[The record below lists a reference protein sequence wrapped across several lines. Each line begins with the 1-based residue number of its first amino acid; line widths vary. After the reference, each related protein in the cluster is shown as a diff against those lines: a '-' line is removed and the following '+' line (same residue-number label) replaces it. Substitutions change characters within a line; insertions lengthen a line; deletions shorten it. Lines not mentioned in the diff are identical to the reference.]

1 MEFHVGPCST
11 EIQAGTTFQ
20 LPLLIE
26 KKKTLLSYE
35 FQSKDYDVLF
45 QIVKVEKDGEESVTV
60 PITPM
65 LSYGP
70 NTKHTGSKILNES
83 GNYLLIWDN
92 THSWLRGKEINYK
105 IDLSRVKRTA
115 EEDIA
120 YNRSVTSTVSRL
132 ASQLKDTKHLLESRE
147 QEKSDLKDRYQSV
160 VKEMQ
165 NVQVGSSLSSND
177 ADGGVCK
184 RRCDGRSGGD
194 DPRLRAEGGGEGE
207 GD

>member
-1 MEFHVGPCST
+1 M
-11 EIQAGTTFQ
+11 
-20 LPLLIE
+20 
-26 KKKTLLSYE
+26 
-35 FQSKDYDVLF
+35 
-45 QIVKVEKDGEESVTV
+45 
-60 PITPM
+60 
-65 LSYGP
+65 
-70 NTKHTGSKILNES
+70 
-83 GNYLLIWDN
+83 
-92 THSWLRGKEINYK
+92 
-105 IDLSRVKRTA
+105 KRTA

-147 QEKSDLKDRYQSV
+147 QEKSDLNDRYQSV

-177 ADGGVCK
+177 AGGGVCK

>member
-45 QIVKVEKDGEESVTV
+45 QIVKVERDGEESVAV

-65 LSYGP
+65 LSYSP
-70 NTKHTGSKILNES
+70 NTKHTGSRILSES
-83 GNYLLIWDN
+83 GKYLLIWDN
-92 THSWLRGKEINYK
+92 THSWLRGKEIDYK

-120 YNRSVTSTVSRL
+120 YNRSVTSAVSQL
-132 ASQLKDTKHLLESRE
+132 TSQLKDTKHLLENRE
-147 QEKSDLKDRYQSV
+147 REKSSLSDNYRNV

-165 NVQVGSSLSSND
+165 NVQVGAPRSSD
-177 ADGGVCK
+177 DVGGSVRK
-184 RRCDGRSGGD
+184 RRCNGGSGGD
-194 DPRLRAEGGGEGE
+194 DPRIRGEGGSEGK